1 MPYTALV
8 ALVKVEVYGG
18 AVNDVALFE
27 QLHDLR
33 VFGIAELRLEIIQLA
48 DGLVVQIALAVTLQE
63 RHCQLVHRIV
73 GPFLPSADPC
83 LQEVDQPGGGH
94 VGPFVKAFYPIAFHL
109 EAEVSPPAPSSRA
122 GRPGAWLRT
131 PA

>member
-48 DGLVVQIALAVTLQE
+48 DGLVVQIALAGALD
-63 RHCQLVHRIV
+63 HR
-73 GPFLPSADPC
+73 PRSFTPPPLPTNDAVE
-83 LQEVDQPGGGH
+83 LIG
-94 VGPFVKAFYPIAFHL
+94 
-109 EAEVSPPAPSSRA
+109 A
-122 GRPGAWLRT
+122 G
-131 PA
+131 

>member
-48 DGLVVQIALAVTLQE
+48 DGLVVQIALSGYAPGASLPT
-63 RHCQLVHRIV
+63 
-73 GPFLPSADPC
+73 GTSGSSAPFSRPPIHAFRKSISRRRPRR
-83 LQEVDQPGGGH
+83 
-94 VGPFVKAFYPIAFHL
+94 PFVKAFYPIAFHL
-109 EAEVSPPAPSSRA
+109 EAEVSLLHRVAEL